1 MCWNGT
7 LNTHYSSFARKRRI
21 SDGSVPISSIF
32 TQVVER
38 RGDRD
43 GALALFNE
51 AVRICPTNALVRYRR
66 AKINIAT
73 RKYIVSQVSLF

>member
-7 LNTHYSSFARKRRI
+7 SNTHVLPITRKRRRLT
-21 SDGSVPISSIF
+21 GSVPISSVF

-66 AKINIAT
+66 AKISIAT
-73 RKYIVSQVSLF
+73 RKYLVSQFSYF

>member
-1 MCWNGT
+1 VLGWYVE
-7 LNTHYSSFARKRRI
+7 YSFLVYFGNDIYLTVLLGISFI
-21 SDGSVPISSIF
+21 L

-73 RKYIVSQVSLF
+73 RKYLVSQFASF